1 MLNLKD
7 KIIEARLY
15 SPHKCEFIYEREDG
29 THYVYRRLDDEEYYE
44 LQPNPTGETKWL
56 WGKKINNLNEE

>member
-15 SPHKCEFIYEREDG
+15 SPHKCEFICEREDG

-44 LQPNPTGETKWL
+44 LQQNLTGETKWV
-56 WGKKINNLNEE
+56 WGEKISG

>member
-1 MLNLKD
+1 MMLNIKD

-15 SPHKCEFIYEREDG
+15 SPHKCEFICEREDG

-44 LQPNPTGETKWL
+44 LQPNLTGETKWI
-56 WGKKINNLNEE
+56 WGQKIEQK

>member
-15 SPHKCEFIYEREDG
+15 SPHKCEFICEREDG
-29 THYVYRRLDDEEYYE
+29 THYVYRRLGKDEYYNLTE
-44 LQPNPTGETKWL
+44 NPTGETKWL
-56 WGKKINNLNEE
+56 WGCKIK

>member
-15 SPHKCEFIYEREDG
+15 SPHKCEFICERGDG

-56 WGKKINNLNEE
+56 WGEKIND

>member
-15 SPHKCEFIYEREDG
+15 SPHKCD
-29 THYVYRRLDDEEYYE
+29 E